1 VLERLVNA
9 RDDVLAGALEVV
21 TTAHDLVPDTAG
33 CCPVPLEQWVDHSL
47 PPLGVR
53 GVYRQQCFCH
63 RGGAG
68 DADWLILCS
77 EIQIPAQ
84 SSEPE
89 QGD

>member
-1 VLERLVNA
+1 MWSSSMLSINGTTVESHAANC
-9 RDDVLAGALEVV
+9 DDVSRIQIRTEQTKAGA
-21 TTAHDLVPDTAG
+21 DG
-33 CCPVPLEQWVDHSL
+33 
-47 PPLGVR
+47 LGSAQGSVSAA
-53 GVYRQQCFCH
+53 VQQCFCH